1 MLLNRKVAL
10 AAAVGTLT
18 AVLLGGAA
26 LAAFAPV
33 TDDLPS
39 VLDGETAAA
48 APMNSG
54 TDKLKSILDGL
65 VAKGL
70 ITVGQADA
78 ILAAVKA
85 AEPVRDNGAVKRV
98 FSSLLEES
106 AKYLG
111 LSVGDLKAKLPGTT
125 LNAIAETTTGKSQS
139 GLAVSLEN
147 AVNAAIDKALAEAKL
162 TKEQADKAKA
172 DAPAQIKRFVEQTY
186 PQARAPKAKAKP
198 TTRDLPKANTRAMKI
213 GEFVGDIYG
222 AGRTY
227 LGLSQADLLKALREG
242 KTLGEVA
249 ISVGKNKAEL
259 VATITAAANTKID
272 KAATD
277 GKLTVEQATALKAQV
292 GPAVTALVDAKLPTA
307 LKRR

>member
-1 MLLNRKVAL
+1 MLLNKKVGL
-10 AAAVGTLT
+10 AAGVGTLT

-33 TDDLPS
+33 TDNLPS
-39 VLDGETAAA
+39 VLEGELGIA
-48 APMNSG
+48 APTNSG

-70 ITVGQADA
+70 ITVGQSDA

-85 AEPVRDNGAVKRV
+85 AEPVRDNGTVRRIFA
-98 FSSLLEES
+98 SLLEET

-111 LSVGDLKAKLPGTT
+111 ISVGDLRGKLAGTS
-125 LNAIAETTTGKSQS
+125 LNQVAETTAGKTRA
-139 GLAVSLEN
+139 GLAATLQN

-172 DAPAQIKRFVEQTY
+172 DAPAQIQKFVERTY
-186 PQARAPKAKAKP
+186 PQPRAPK
-198 TTRDLPKANTRAMKI
+198 TTRELPKANPRVMRVT
-213 GEFVGDIYG
+213 EFIGDIYS

-227 LGLSQADLLKALREG
+227 LGLSQADLLTALREG

-249 ISVGKNKAEL
+249 TSVGKNRADL

-277 GKLTVEQATALKAQV
+277 GKLTAEQATALKAQL

>member
-1 MLLNRKVAL
+1 MMFLNKKVAL
-10 AAAVGTLT
+10 AAGVGTLT

-33 TDDLPS
+33 TENVPS
-39 VLDGETAAA
+39 VLEGEMGTAAPA
-48 APMNSG
+48 NSG
-54 TDKLKSILDGL
+54 TDKLKSILDGM

-85 AEPVRDNGAVKRV
+85 AEPVRDNGTVKRV
-98 FSSLLEES
+98 FASLLEET

-111 LSVGDLKAKLPGTT
+111 LTVGELKAKLPGTT
-125 LNAIAETTTGKSQS
+125 LNQVAETTAGKTQA
-139 GLAVSLEN
+139 GLAATLQN
-147 AVNAAIDKALAEAKL
+147 AVNAAIDKALAEAKI
-162 TKEQADKAKA
+162 TKELADKAKA
-172 DAPAQIKRFVEQTY
+172 DAPAQIKRFVEQTH
-186 PQARAPKAKAKP
+186 PQARAPKA
-198 TTRDLPKANTRAMKI
+198 TRELPKANTRAMKVT
-213 GEFVGDIYG
+213 EFIGDIYS

-249 ISVGKNKAEL
+249 TSVGKNKADL
-259 VATITAAANTKID
+259 VATITATANTKID

-277 GKLTVEQATALKAQV
+277 GKLTAEQATALKAQV
-292 GPAVTALVDAKLPTA
+292 GPAVAALVDTKLPTA
-307 LKRR
+307 LKKR

>member
-1 MLLNRKVAL
+1 MLFNKKVAL
-10 AAAVGTLT
+10 AAGVGTLT

-33 TDDLPS
+33 SENVPS
-39 VLDGETAAA
+39 VLEGEMGTAAPA
-48 APMNSG
+48 NSG

-65 VAKGL
+65 VTKGL
-70 ITVGQADA
+70 ITAGQADA

-98 FSSLLEES
+98 FANLLEET

-111 LSVGDLKAKLPGTT
+111 LTVGELKAKLPGTT
-125 LNAIAETTTGKSQS
+125 LNAIAETTAGKTQA
-139 GLAVSLEN
+139 GLAATLQN
-147 AVNAAIDKALAEAKL
+147 AVNAAIDKALAEAKI

-172 DAPAQIKRFVEQTY
+172 DAPAHIKKFVEQTH
-186 PQARAPKAKAKP
+186 PQARASK
-198 TTRDLPKANTRAMKI
+198 TTRDLPKANTRAMKVTAFI
-213 GEFVGDIYG
+213 GDIYS

-242 KTLGEVA
+242 KTLSEVA
-249 ISVGKNKAEL
+249 TSVGKNKADL

-277 GKLTVEQATALKAQV
+277 GKLTAEQATALKAQV

-307 LKRR
+307 LKKR

>member
-1 MLLNRKVAL
+1 MLLNKKVAL
-10 AAAVGTLT
+10 AAGVGTLT

-33 TDDLPS
+33 TENAPS
-39 VLDGETAAA
+39 ALEGEMVTAAPA
-48 APMNSG
+48 NSG

-85 AEPVRDNGAVKRV
+85 AEPVRDNGTVKRV
-98 FSSLLEES
+98 FSSLFEET

-111 LSVGDLKAKLPGTT
+111 LTVGELKAKLPGTT
-125 LNAIAETTTGKSQS
+125 LNAIAGTTAGKTQA
-139 GLAVSLEN
+139 GLAATLQN
-147 AVNAAIDKALAEAKL
+147 AVTTAIDKALAEAKI

-172 DAPAQIKRFVEQTY
+172 DAPAHIKKFVEQTY
-186 PQARAPKAKAKP
+186 PLARASKT
-198 TTRDLPKANTRAMKI
+198 TTRELPKASTRAMKI
-213 GEFVGDIYG
+213 TEFVGDIYS

-249 ISVGKNKAEL
+249 TSVGKNKADL
-259 VATITAAANTKID
+259 VATIAGAATTKID

-277 GKLTVEQATALKAQV
+277 GKLTAEQATALKAQV

-307 LKRR
+307 LKKR

>member
-1 MLLNRKVAL
+1 MLLNKKVAL
-10 AAAVGTLT
+10 AAGVGTLT

-33 TDDLPS
+33 TEQGPS
-39 VLDGETAAA
+39 AIEGEMGAASPA
-48 APMNSG
+48 NSG

-85 AEPVRDNGAVKRV
+85 AEPVRDNGTLKRIYA
-98 FSSLLEES
+98 SLLEET

-111 LSVGDLKAKLPGTT
+111 LTVAELKAKLPGTT
-125 LNAIAETTTGKSQS
+125 LNQVADTTAGKTQS
-139 GLAVSLEN
+139 GLAAALQN
-147 AVNAAIDKALAEAKL
+147 AVNAAIDKALAEAKI
-162 TKEQADKAKA
+162 TKEQADKGKA
-172 DAPAQIKRFVEQTY
+172 ESPAQIKRFVEQTY
-186 PQARAPKAKAKP
+186 PQARAPK
-198 TTRDLPKANTRAMKI
+198 TTPRDLPKTNVRAMKVT
-213 GEFVGDIYG
+213 EFIGDIYS

-227 LGLSQADLLKALREG
+227 LGLSQADLLTALREG

-249 ISVGKNKAEL
+249 TSVGKNKADL

-277 GKLTVEQATALKAQV
+277 GKLTAEQATALKAQV
-292 GPAVTALVDAKLPTA
+292 GPAVTRLVDAKLPA
-307 LKRR
+307 VLKKR

>member
-1 MLLNRKVAL
+1 MFLNKKVAL
-10 AAAVGTLT
+10 AAGVGILT

-33 TDDLPS
+33 TENVPS
-39 VLDGETAAA
+39 ALEGEMGTATPA
-48 APMNSG
+48 NSG

-70 ITVGQADA
+70 ITIGQADA

-85 AEPVRDNGAVKRV
+85 AEPVRDNGVKRI
-98 FSSLLEES
+98 FASLLDES

-125 LNAIAETTTGKSQS
+125 LNAIAQATAGKTQA
-139 GLAVSLEN
+139 GLTATLQN
-147 AVNAAIDKALAEAKL
+147 AVNAAIDKALAEGKL
-162 TKEQADKAKA
+162 TKEQADKAKV
-172 DAPAQIKRFVEQTY
+172 DAPAQIKRFVEQTH
-186 PQARAPKAKAKP
+186 PQARAK
-198 TTRDLPKANTRAMKI
+198 TTRDLPKATTRSMKV
-213 GEFVGDIYG
+213 GEFIGDIYS

-227 LGLSQADLLKALREG
+227 LGLSQADLLAALRDG
-242 KTLGEVA
+242 QTLGEIA
-249 ISVGKNKAEL
+249 TSVGKNKADL
-259 VATITAAANTKID
+259 VATITAAANTRID

-277 GKLTVEQATALKAQV
+277 GKLTAEQAAALRAQV
-292 GPAVTALVDAKLPTA
+292 GPAVTKLVDAKLPA

>member
-10 AAAVGTLT
+10 AAGVGTLT

-33 TDDLPS
+33 TENLPS
-39 VLDGETAAA
+39 VLEGEIGTAAPA
-48 APMNSG
+48 NSG
-54 TDKLKSILDGL
+54 TDKLKTILDGL

-85 AEPVRDNGAVKRV
+85 AEPVRDNGAVKRI
-98 FSSLLEES
+98 FASLMEES

-111 LSVGDLKAKLPGTT
+111 LTVGELKAKLSGTT
-125 LNAIAETTTGKSQS
+125 LKGVAETTAGKTQA
-139 GLAVSLEN
+139 GLSATLQN
-147 AVNAAIDKALAEAKL
+147 AVNAATDKALGEAKI

-172 DAPAQIKRFVEQTY
+172 EAPAQIKKFVEQTH
-186 PQARAPKAKAKP
+186 PQARSTKPK
-198 TTRDLPKANTRAMKI
+198 TSTGDLPKTNTRAMKVT
-213 GEFVGDIYG
+213 EFVGDIYS
-222 AGRTY
+222 AGRAY
-227 LGLSQADLLKALREG
+227 LGLSQADLLTALREG

-249 ISVGKNKAEL
+249 TSVGKNKADL

-277 GKLTVEQATALKAQV
+277 GKLTAEQATALKAQV
-292 GPAVTALVDAKLPTA
+292 GPAVTALVDAKLPA